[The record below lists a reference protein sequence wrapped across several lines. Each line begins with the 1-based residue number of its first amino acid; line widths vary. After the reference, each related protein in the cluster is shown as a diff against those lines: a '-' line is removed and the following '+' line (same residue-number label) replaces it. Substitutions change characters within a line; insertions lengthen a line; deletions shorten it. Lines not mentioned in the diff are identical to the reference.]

1 MAYYFLTASKDA
13 SVYLQQPDQNCGLDE
28 VLEVSKVYY
37 GNIKDVSRALLKFD
51 VSNFSSSLSAGSVG
65 FETATLVM
73 RETDSEELPLDFTI
87 NIYPVSQSWEMGKG
101 TRFDNVETAGVT
113 WNYREGDSSLR
124 WVGVIDGSG
133 QPVFSGTSTGSFAGK
148 GGVWYSDLS
157 GSQTFSYKTQDIN
170 ANITSIFQAWLSGSI
185 DNDGIIVKH
194 TNAVEEDTN
203 DYGILKFFSKE
214 TNTIHQPKVRIGWD
228 DVSFVTGSLT
238 ELTSENIKVGIK
250 NFKKEYK
257 VNTTPKLRVVG
268 RDLYPIKT
276 FSATAQYGIS
286 KFLPTTSYYQIRDYH
301 SNDIIVPFSNY
312 TKLSCDS
319 NGNYFNLNLSN
330 WEVDRVYKIEFK
342 VTIDGVDNFFDEDY
356 TFSVIA

>member
-37 GNIKDVSRALLKFD
+37 GNIKDVSRALLKFELQGLSQSISDGD
-51 VSNFSSSLSAGSVG
+51 VTLS
-65 FETATLVM
+65 EATLILK
-73 RETDSEELPLDFTI
+73 ETESEELPLEFTLEA
-87 NIYPVSQSWEMGKG
+87 YPISQSWEMGKG
-101 TRFDNVETAGVT
+101 TRFDDITTGGVT
-113 WNYREGDSSLR
+113 WNNREGDTTLR
-124 WVGVIDGSG
+124 WL
-133 QPVFSGTSTGSFAGK
+133 QTAEFSDVSTGSYEGK
-148 GGVWYSDLS
+148 GGTFYYGTSAT
-157 GSQTFSYKTQDIN
+157 QTFEYKTTDVYMDVKPIMQNWI
-170 ANITSIFQAWLSGSI
+170 SGSI
-185 DNDGIIVKH
+185 PNDGIIVKLPF
-194 TNAVEEDTN
+194 NKENDTN
-203 DYGILKFFSKE
+203 DYGILRFFSKE
-214 TNTIHQPKVRIGWD
+214 TNTIHQPKIRIGWD
-228 DVSFVTGSLT
+228 DVSFATGSLT

-301 SNDIIVPFSNY
+301 SEDVIVPFSDY

-330 WEVDRVYKIEFK
+330 WEVDRVYKVEFK
-342 VTIDGVDNFFDEDY
+342 ITIDGVDNFFDEDY
-356 TFSVIA
+356 TFSVIS

>member
-51 VSNFSSSLSAGSVG
+51 LQGISESISNGDVVLS
-65 FETATLVM
+65 EATLIL
-73 RETDSEELPLDFTI
+73 RETESEELPLEFTLES
-87 NIYPVSQSWEMGKG
+87 YPISQSWEMGKG
-101 TRFDNVETAGVT
+101 TRFDDITTGGVT
-113 WNYREGDSSLR
+113 WNNREGDSILR
-124 WVGVIDGSG
+124 WLQAGE
-133 QPVFSGTSTGSFAGK
+133 FSEVSTGSYEGK
-148 GGVWYSDLS
+148 GG
-157 GSQTFSYKTQDIN
+157 TFYYDVYATQDFEYQSKDVHMDVKDIVEDW
-170 ANITSIFQAWLSGSI
+170 ISGSI
-185 DNDGIIVKH
+185 VNDGIILKLPFELE
-194 TNAVEEDTN
+194 NDTN
-203 DYGILKFFSKE
+203 DYGILRFFSKE
-214 TNTIHQPKVRIGWD
+214 TNTIHQPKLRIGWD
-228 DVSFVTGSLT
+228 DTSFTTGSLT
-238 ELTSENIKVGIK
+238 ELISEEIKVGIR

-286 KFLPTTSYYQIRDYH
+286 KFLPTTSYYQILDYH
-301 SNDIIVPFSNY
+301 SNDVIVPYSEY

-319 NGNYFNLNLSN
+319 DGNYFNLNLTN

-342 VTIDGVDNFFDEDY
+342 VVIDGAPQFFDEDY
-356 TFSVIA
+356 TFSVVS